1 MLASSDSDRWYSAS
15 IAFSARSISRIAYQ
29 TVATT
34 ITAEPMT
41 ELMKPTVSIHGGPRP
56 LSLGTKSSRAIDPG
70 RTECHDRRRQNDA
83 LDPEHEEHQGRRDQ
97 EVELQT

>member
-34 ITAEPMT
+34 ITAEPM
-41 ELMKPTVSIHGGPRP
+41 PS
-56 LSLGTKSSRAIDPG
+56 
-70 RTECHDRRRQNDA
+70 
-83 LDPEHEEHQGRRDQ
+83 
-97 EVELQT
+97 

>member
-34 ITAEPMT
+34 MTAETIT
-41 ELMKPTVSIHGGPRP
+41 ELTKPTVSVHDGPRP
-56 LSLGTKSSRAIDPG
+56 LSLGTVSSRAIVPATPKATIVDA
-70 RTECHDRRRQNDA
+70 RTMRSMPSTRTTSVAETRK
-83 LDPEHEEHQGRRDQ
+83 
-97 EVELQT
+97 